1 MQNKTKKLLSISL
14 SSLITDCLPLEM
26 LSLVLSLTENVHT
39 AKPLSLNLEKLDDTF
54 SPVVCN
60 PPKGGDV
67 LSH

>member
-1 MQNKTKKLLSISL
+1 M
-14 SSLITDCLPLEM
+14 LP
-26 LSLVLSLTENVHT
+26 LVLSLTENVHT
-39 AKPLSLNLEKLDDTF
+39 AKSLSLNLEKLDDTF

>member
-1 MQNKTKKLLSISL
+1 M
-14 SSLITDCLPLEM
+14 LP
-26 LSLVLSLTENVHT
+26 LVLSLTDNVYT